1 MREDR
6 RVRAKR
12 NDARMQMH
20 EDAIVKPV
28 TLDANMERN
37 KKSKSNWDDIQKGR
51 LPGVLERSLTAM
63 QGGSLLSSLGAVGSL
78 TRSEPCILYSIRKCI
93 LKSYRPRVGLRGA
106 LLETVGWHF
115 GDI

>member
-1 MREDR
+1 M
-6 RVRAKR
+6 RAKR
-12 NDARMQMH
+12 NDARMRMH

-37 KKSKSNWDDIQKGR
+37 KKSKSNWDDIQKG
-51 LPGVLERSLTAM
+51 LPGVLGRSLTAQ
-63 QGGSLLSSLGAVGSL
+63 QGGSLLSALGAGGSL
-78 TRSEPCILYSIRKCI
+78 IRSEPCILYSIRKCI